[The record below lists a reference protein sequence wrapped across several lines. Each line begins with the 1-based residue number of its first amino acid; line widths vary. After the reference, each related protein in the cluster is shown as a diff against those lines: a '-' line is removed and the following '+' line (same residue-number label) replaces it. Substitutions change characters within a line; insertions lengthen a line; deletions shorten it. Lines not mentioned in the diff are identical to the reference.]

1 MRSRDLAD
9 RASITVRTLRHY
21 HQIGLLEE
29 PARSSNGYRDY
40 NTYALVRVLRIRRLV
55 ELGFS
60 LPQISTMLEG
70 DDPPP
75 SALFDALDEEYA
87 TQIENLTR
95 QRELLSHLRRY
106 EALPDLPPEIASFH
120 NLLRHSGLTG
130 RAAAVDRDHTL
141 LLMHLIGSQ
150 GQGYLTAIYEL
161 LSHPH
166 RASAAAAAMTAW
178 ADLDEESS
186 REEMMTLADQITEL
200 FLPVLAEL
208 ATQDL
213 PEFPP
218 PPEAWFRMHTTNYLS
233 SAQRTVLDKVRSDL
247 DDRNDESST
256 SEYP

>member
-9 RASITVRTLRHY
+9 RAGITDRTLRHY

-40 NTYALVRVLRIRRLV
+40 NTHALVRILRIRRLV
-55 ELGFS
+55 GLGFS

-70 DDPPP
+70 NDPPP

-87 TQIENLTR
+87 TQLENLTR

-130 RAAAVDRDHTL
+130 SAAAVDRDHTL

-150 GQGYLTAIYEL
+150 GRGYGTTVYEL

-166 RASAAAAAMTAW
+166 RASATAAAMTAW
-178 ADLDEESS
+178 ADLDEEASC
-186 REEMMTLADQITEL
+186 EEITALADQITEL
-200 FLPVLAEL
+200 FLPVVAEL
-208 ATQDL
+208 ATQNM

-218 PPEAWFRMHTTNYLS
+218 PPEAWFSEHTKNCLNP
-233 SAQRTVLDKVRSDL
+233 AQRNVLEKVRSDL
-247 DDRNDESST
+247 ES
-256 SEYP
+256 